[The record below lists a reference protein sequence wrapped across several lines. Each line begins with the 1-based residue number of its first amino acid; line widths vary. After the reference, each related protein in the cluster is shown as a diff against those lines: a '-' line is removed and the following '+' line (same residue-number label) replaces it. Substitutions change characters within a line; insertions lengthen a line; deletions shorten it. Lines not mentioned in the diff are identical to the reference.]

1 MAEHLATVS
10 WERRGEAFA
19 DNRYSRAHEWSFDG
33 GLTVPASA
41 SPHSVRP
48 PMSDPHAVDP
58 EEAFVASIASCHML
72 WFLFFAGKGG
82 FVVDRYQDE
91 AVGTMA
97 RNERGK
103 LAMSTVVLRPAI
115 AFSGEA
121 PAPEA
126 LADLHHRAHE
136 ECYIANSVKS
146 EVVVQGA
153 MSLA

>member
-1 MAEHLATVS
+1 MAEYRATIQ
-10 WERRGEAFA
+10 WTRGSAAFR
-19 DNRYSRAHEWSFDG
+19 DGKYSRGHTWAFDG
-33 GLTVPASA
+33 GVSVAASSSPKVVP
-41 SPHSVRP
+41 P
-48 PMSDPHAVDP
+48 PMSVEAAVDP
-58 EEAFVASIASCHML
+58 EEAFVASLASCHML

-136 ECYIANSVKS
+136 ECYIANSVKT
-146 EVVVQGA
+146 EVRVEPRPSAG
-153 MSLA
+153 